1 MGDIIYGGQNY
12 VLTIPTF
19 QPIINYFREIVV
31 VEEEEE
37 VDEVEEDLKTK
48 DLVRFLGM
56 KDGVTASMA
65 SQGRLSEDQGCA
77 NNAQQLQLGHATSS
91 GASNST
97 CSSAS
102 VTVNSMPPP
111 SISKIRSASLEK
123 SPSLLAK
130 VREDSLDKKS

>member
-1 MGDIIYGGQNY
+1 
-12 VLTIPTF
+12 
-19 QPIINYFREIVV
+19 
-31 VEEEEE
+31 
-37 VDEVEEDLKTK
+37 
-48 DLVRFLGM
+48 M